1 MKHVILTGF
10 MGAGKTTV
18 GELLARRLGCAFFD
32 TDRLIEEEAGMSVS
46 QIFEIRGEEAFRGLE
61 TAILKKPWTQ
71 QEDWVL
77 SVGGGLP
84 MREENRKLLKSI
96 GRVAYLRV
104 CRDTVLQRLAG
115 DTSRPL
121 LSGTDVK
128 GRVDSLLKVRG
139 PLYEDGADLVVDVD
153 EKTPEAIVT
162 ELKKWL
168 KLADI

>member
-46 QIFEIRGEEAFRGLE
+46 QIFETQGEEAFRGLE

-104 CRDTVLQRLAG
+104 RRDTVLQRLAG
-115 DTSRPL
+115 
-121 LSGTDVK
+121 DVK

-139 PLYEDGADLVVDVD
+139 PLYENGADLVVDVD
-153 EKTPEAIVT
+153 EKTPDAIVT